1 MISYEEYEDIVVNTL
16 KRNISS
22 NEDQKKAISSHAN
35 ESLFIV
41 AGPGS
46 GKTTVILLKILK
58 YILKSSSSLN
68 ISFLWCPLAVICGM

>member
-1 MISYEEYEDIVVNTL
+1 MISYEEFEDIVVNTL

-41 AGPGS
+41 AGPWDPE
-46 GKTTVILLKILK
+46 KLL
-58 YILKSSSSLN
+58 
-68 ISFLWCPLAVICGM
+68 

>member
-1 MISYEEYEDIVVNTL
+1 MFSYEEFEDIVVNTL

-46 GKTTVILLKILK
+46 GKTTVIVLKIL
-58 YILKSSSSLN
+58 
-68 ISFLWCPLAVICGM
+68 

>member
-1 MISYEEYEDIVVNTL
+1 MRTTMISYEEFEDIVVNTL

-41 AGPGS
+41 AGPG
-46 GKTTVILLKILK
+46 L
-58 YILKSSSSLN
+58 SLIH
-68 ISFLWCPLAVICGM
+68 ISEPTRH

>member
-1 MISYEEYEDIVVNTL
+1 MISYEEFEDIVVNTL

-46 GKTTVILLKILK
+46 GKNYCNCT
-58 YILKSSSSLN
+58 
-68 ISFLWCPLAVICGM
+68 